1 MNKYTKNQDYLN
13 NLFGNIYNG
22 EALLVQN
29 EMAHSLLSFILDD
42 SRSYS
47 IPIRPQSV
55 ILGSLKNPVLRAL
68 FSPRL
73 NFKGFV
79 AETEIGSRIELV
91 RLSPEA
97 KPEQLNYASQT
108 MQNWFEELS
117 LTASRDN
124 ITLHTLKDYDEC
136 VSIMQARLEELDE
149 RNPQDIDERVVENSI
164 VQNVKNF
171 ILTFGKDFTYVGH
184 QVHIEKLEHDMWV
197 DLLFYNRELQSLVV
211 VELKKGEF
219 KPAYLGQLSAYM
231 RVLNDDE
238 RKANENPVIGIIL
251 CKGADKSFV
260 EYLLQDYNQPMGVAT
275 YKVMPEKLK
284 AVMPDEKMLLEVM

>member
-29 EMAHSLLSFILDD
+29 EMAHSLLDYILND

-91 RLSPEA
+91 RLAPEA

-136 VSIMQARLEELDE
+136 VNIMQARLEELDE
-149 RNPQDIDERVVENSI
+149 RSNQLKSKDSVRIEKCEVCGFNSYELFQEFLLPECI
-164 VQNVKNF
+164 KYNIPVTETENF
-171 ILTFGKDFTYVGH
+171 IKVG
-184 QVHIEKLEHDMWV
+184 
-197 DLLFYNRELQSLVV
+197 
-211 VELKKGEF
+211 
-219 KPAYLGQLSAYM
+219 
-231 RVLNDDE
+231 
-238 RKANENPVIGIIL
+238 
-251 CKGADKSFV
+251 
-260 EYLLQDYNQPMGVAT
+260 
-275 YKVMPEKLK
+275 
-284 AVMPDEKMLLEVM
+284 